1 MASSGSSQL
10 PPPSPTRPM
19 PRRRSLR
26 LPVQPLEIPVPPTLR
41 HSPYLN
47 SPIFQG
53 ELTSPR
59 LPSEAAERWLQDTV
73 PQKFAS
79 ATEGG
84 SPQTARCNMDR
95 RGSIVQLSRRAY
107 HKVDV
112 DWPTRSSQP
121 GLGSPQSPAPLTHSR
136 SKSQTTAKYLS
147 HSLAPPP
154 ASPPPLWTFSPNLQ
168 ECSQANRL
176 ARLPKTQSDPNIPR
190 NLNTNASRWQED
202 QGYFSHVPST
212 R

>member
-1 MASSGSSQL
+1 
-10 PPPSPTRPM
+10 M

-26 LPVQPLEIPVPPTLR
+26 LPAQPLEIPVPPTLR

-53 ELTSPR
+53 EPSSPR

-73 PQKFAS
+73 PQKFVS

-84 SPQTARCNMDR
+84 SPQTAKCNMDR
-95 RGSIVQLSRRAY
+95 RGSIVQPSRRAY
-107 HKVDV
+107 HKFDA
-112 DWPTRSSQP
+112 DWLTRPSHP
-121 GLGSPQSPAPLTHSR
+121 GLGSPQLPTSPTHNR
-136 SKSQTTAKYLS
+136 SKSQTTTNYLW

-154 ASPPPLWTFSPNLQ
+154 ASPPPLWTFSPNIHGH
-168 ECSQANRL
+168 SPANGL
-176 ARLPKTQSDPNIPR
+176 ARLPKTQSDSNIPLS
-190 NLNTNASRWQED
+190 LNSSGSKRQED
-202 QGYFSHVPST
+202 QGYFPHV